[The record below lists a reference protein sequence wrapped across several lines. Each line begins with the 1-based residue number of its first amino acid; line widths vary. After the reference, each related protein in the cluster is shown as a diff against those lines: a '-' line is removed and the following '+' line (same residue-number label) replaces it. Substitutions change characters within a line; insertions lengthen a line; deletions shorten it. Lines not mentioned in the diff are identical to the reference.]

1 MLHRGNMHREM
12 PLRQRMDRIGELLA
26 KGVFLYL
33 NKGEKDIPKEEKKED
48 IKDKKVVS
56 SE

>member
-1 MLHRGNMHREM
+1 MHREM

-33 NKGEKDIPKEEKKED
+33 NKGEKDTPKEGNEENTENNRT
-48 IKDKKVVS
+48 VS
-56 SE
+56 PDYQDLK